1 MSHFFI
7 LVNEIQ
13 HVLGAKK
20 RYIVIILNYYYYPT
34 VAREILLE
42 FSTMYME
49 DSTQIMSLDHV
60 MKEFRGYI
68 SVIQTIAL
76 HWGPF

>member
-20 RYIVIILNYYYYPT
+20 RYIVIILNYYYPA
-34 VAREILLE
+34 ARLIVLE

-49 DSTQIMSLDHV
+49 NTTQIMSLDHV